1 MRAASPKPSFE
12 LKLQHWPL
20 QESIINQQVSKALQ
34 ASARAQAQA
43 QARAQAQT
51 PQRNSSTLAHWL
63 FPAGGTRARGSDGGL
78 PSPCSQFSS
87 RGAVS
92 ERPDLR

>member
-1 MRAASPKPSFE
+1 MRAASPKPKFE
-12 LKLQHWPL
+12 LELQHWPL
-20 QESIINQQVSKALQ
+20 QESIINQQVSKPYSVLYRHRQ
-34 ASARAQAQA
+34 AS
-43 QARAQAQT
+43 ARAQAQT

-63 FPAGGTRARGSDGGL
+63 FPARGTRARGSDGGL